1 MDIIEFRTDHADSG
15 PVAEILI
22 NSVLLSKLAGD
33 YELPR
38 YKLDSGYLG
47 LPLSDV
53 TAPSKHFLGHP
64 HSHYIYD
71 ERVQVLGC
79 GCGEPGCWPLVCRI
93 DLGAYLVT
101 WYDFL
106 QPFRDTDS
114 AGGHWSYD
122 GFGPFVFARRQY
134 ESALMA
140 LGSSGGA

>member
-53 TAPSKHFLGHP
+53 TAPSMDRPAFRRHP
-64 HSHYIYD
+64 
-71 ERVQVLGC
+71 
-79 GCGEPGCWPLVCRI
+79 
-93 DLGAYLVT
+93 GAIIHGNDRGV
-101 WYDFL
+101 
-106 QPFRDTDS
+106 
-114 AGGHWSYD
+114 
-122 GFGPFVFARRQY
+122 Y
-134 ESALMA
+134 EQQQAVH
-140 LGSSGGA
+140 G